1 MNQAAKSQVAELQI
15 GAYLRT
21 LRECLPNLSV
31 AEREEILREISVH
44 IRESAEEPGANVGDI
59 LARLGSPQALASQYG
74 HDPVIQRASRS
85 LSPLT
90 ILHATLHLARRGVE
104 GFFLFLVAF
113 VGYCMGA
120 AFIITALLKSFFP
133 RETGLWV
140 GPHTFDFGFNTPASS
155 NPLNHEVLGFWYVP
169 IALALGGFSLWITTY
184 GIRWFLQR
192 RSLRRVATAS
202 EVVTRTAATGVVAGI

>member
-1 MNQAAKSQVAELQI
+1 MNQAAELQI
-15 GAYLRT
+15 ETYLRS

-31 AEREEILREISVH
+31 AEREEIIREISVH
-44 IRESAEEPGANVGDI
+44 IRESAEEPRANVADI
-59 LARLGSPQALASQYG
+59 LARLGSPQSLASQYG

-90 ILHATLHLARRGVE
+90 ILLATLHLGRRGVE
-104 GFFLFLVAF
+104 GFALFLVAF
-113 VGYCMGA
+113 IGYAMGA

-133 RETGLWV
+133 AETGLWV
-140 GPHTFDFGFNTPASS
+140 GPHTFDFGFNTPASF
-155 NPLNHEVLGFWYVP
+155 NPLNHEVLGWWYVP

-192 RSLRRVATAS
+192 RSVRRLGKAQQVAAAS
-202 EVVTRTAATGVVAGI
+202 SLVAGLS